1 MVVLYSMAVSLV
13 LGDEQQMR
21 RRGRNGRIARLGPAI
36 KIANLTGSP
45 NAENYQVADSGRSH
59 GSTAQGSRGSYRWRY
74 RCPLRDPLR
83 EPLRD
88 PLREPL
94 KEPLRDP
101 LRDH

>member
-1 MVVLYSMAVSLV
+1 MT
-13 LGDEQQMR
+13 R
-21 RRGRNGRIARLGPAI
+21 TGRNGWIARFGPAT

-74 RCPLRDPLR
+74 RCPLREPLR
-83 EPLRD
+83 EPVRETLRD
-88 PLREPL
+88 PS
-94 KEPLRDP
+94 KDPLRDP